1 MNCYTLLRN
10 VTYEGSTLLGVFA
23 SIEDIIE
30 HLNNLGGYLMEGY
43 TPTADDLESIDD
55 EWELERVQNSI
66 AVWNLDGP
74 SDQSFTITAI
84 QLGA

>member
-1 MNCYTLLRN
+1 MTCYTLLRN
-10 VTYEGSTLLGVFA
+10 VAYEGSTLLGVFA
-23 SIEDIIE
+23 SIEDALTY
-30 HLNNLGGYLMEGY
+30 LNNLGGYLMDEY

-55 EWELERVQNSI
+55 EWELGRVQNSI

-84 QLGA
+84 ELGA